1 MKIQDILSQDC
12 IWVEKN
18 VLPKR
23 KMLEKMS
30 HLAAEKTGLS
40 EAVVLDALIE
50 RERLGTTGIGRGVAI
65 PHSPIANLKK
75 LFCAFVKTVPMDFEA
90 TDDRPVEFLFLL
102 LVPPNAGADHLKALA
117 KLSRILR
124 NDSALA
130 EMKKAELPKE
140 LYKIITKNDTNE

>member
-23 KMLEKMS
+23 KMLEKIS

-40 EAVVLDALIE
+40 ETVILDALIE
-50 RERLGTTGIGRGVAI
+50 RERLGTTGIGRGVAL
-65 PHSPIANLKK
+65 PHSPIPNLKK
-75 LFCAFVKTVPMDFEA
+75 LFCGFVKTVPIDFEA

-117 KLSRILR
+117 NLSRLLR
-124 NDSALA
+124 NETALG
-130 EMKKAELPKE
+130 EIKKVELPKE
-140 LYKIITKNDTNE
+140 LYKIIVKNDTDE

>member
-23 KMLEKMS
+23 KMLEKIS
-30 HLAAEKTGLS
+30 HLAAEKTGLA
-40 EAVVLDALIE
+40 EAVILDALVE
-50 RERLGTTGIGRGVAI
+50 RDRLGTTGIGRGVAI
-65 PHSPIANLKK
+65 PHSPIPNLKK
-75 LFCAFVKTVPMDFEA
+75 LFCAFIKTVPMDFEA
-90 TDDRPVEFLFLL
+90 TDDNPVEFLFLL

-124 NDSALA
+124 NDTALA
-130 EMKKAELPKE
+130 DMKKAELPKE
-140 LYKIITKNDTNE
+140 LYKIITKNDTDE